1 MATKKKKVLI
11 SSTTNSSRETIQKTT
26 ESKLVFGKETYKW
39 LGIGIALVFI
49 GMLLMIGGFNE
60 NPNVFDESELYSL
73 IRTFIAPVIILS
85 GLAVNVY
92 ALFK

>member
-11 SSTTNSSRETIQKTT
+11 SSSSNTPRESIQKAK
-26 ESKLVFGKETYKW
+26 ESNLVFGKETYKW

-60 NPNVFDESELYSL
+60 NPNVFDESELYS
-73 IRTFIAPVIILS
+73 IRRTFIAPVVILS
-85 GLAVNVY
+85 GLVVNIY